1 MTVVYVRKFM
11 WVHPALSVREAA
23 RLQTFPDSYVF
34 KGTKDSQYR
43 QVGNAVPPRL
53 TGSTLDMLV
62 GDMVPEYKAEAL
74 DHALLEA
81 IRGLSGNQKEKLAKI
96 IRILQE

>member
-1 MTVVYVRKFM
+1 MVYVRKFM

-43 QVGNAVPPRL
+43 QVGNAVPPILANAIARQIAGFRMRKEVRDIEGEVRIERCLVRL
-53 TGSTLDMLV
+53 LALPIGIIPST
-62 GDMVPEYKAEAL
+62 YQ
-74 DHALLEA
+74 
-81 IRGLSGNQKEKLAKI
+81 SGRLA
-96 IRILQE
+96 